1 MLIRF
6 KIASVL
12 ERPLRLTNGKG
23 TMKPTTRARRYRFGS
38 ISQAAMSFGLPL
50 VSVQK
55 RKRENTR
62 GMVRKVA
69 MR

>member
-1 MLIRF
+1 
-6 KIASVL
+6 
-12 ERPLRLTNGKG
+12 
-23 TMKPTTRARRYRFGS
+23 MKPTTRARRYRFGS